1 MAKLTRKS
9 YKRKKIA
16 FAAVIL
22 GGVAL
27 VSSGFAAWVLSANA
41 TKDASGVTTVGQVKD
56 NSLTMSID
64 LQYLVHKDENDAT
77 GTWTKQ
83 EPAGGVGIATGT
95 FDFDPTYK
103 DVRKAGQR
111 IYNDGK
117 NFERLTLRY
126 VVTVT
131 SKDAESFDKLTV
143 KMEETISGR
152 AASKVK
158 SAVDKN
164 YVIAPTCFTA
174 EGETV
179 EASNERFKKV
189 DKTKSTDVADAD
201 KLCTWTTNYDVSFK
215 WGSFFS
221 TTGEGEGINPGDYFD
236 SPAGLDKYKVLGTVN
251 DTMPSDKTQTP
262 TVSAIL
268 NDLHET
274 LDSASYKLTFTAS
287 AK

>member
-56 NSLTMSID
+56 NSLTMSIE
-64 LQYLVHKDENDAT
+64 LQYLVHNDATDET

-83 EPAGGVGIATGT
+83 DPTDGQDIATGT

-103 DVRKAGQR
+103 DVRQPGQR
-111 IYNDGK
+111 IYNDGH

-126 VVTVT
+126 AVTVT
-131 SKDAESFDKLTV
+131 SKDADSFDKLNV
-143 KMEETISGR
+143 KMEEVISGS

-158 SAVDKN
+158 SAVDKK
-164 YVIAPTCFTA
+164 YVVAPECFTDKGIDVA
-174 EGETV
+174 
-179 EASNERFKKV
+179 ASMFKKE
-189 DKTKSTDVADAD
+189 DNTSKKETPDAE
-201 KLCTWTTNYDVSFK
+201 KVCTWTINYDVSFK

-221 TTGEGEGINPGDYFD
+221 ATGEGKGINPGDYFD
-236 SPAGLDKYKVLGTVN
+236 SKEGLEKYEVLGTVN
-251 DTMPSDKTQTP
+251 DEMPADKTQTP

-268 NDLHET
+268 NDLHKI
-274 LDSASYKLTFTAS
+274 LDNASYKLTFTAS